1 MDPITISACIA
12 GATRA
17 YNLVAKAVNAGRE
30 IEDTA
35 QYIGKFFDSK
45 EKILE
50 IEKENQYGPKFLRG
64 SSVEAQALEIQMAK
78 HKTQQMEAQ
87 LREIIVLYGP
97 GEAFYNEMMKTRRTI
112 RAQRLAAAEARA
124 KQKRLIIDG
133 TLILLMTGATMGI
146 IFWMVSLVAI
156 WPMATPKLNDRS
168 ELTISIVWLLQ
179 IITVVAVATWGYASI
194 SERIDVNAQET
205 RSLRGNQNNYV
216 FPDIRKLE
224 EELVELQKEVL
235 ILQTDLK
242 YYKEN

>member
-1 MDPITISACIA
+1 MDPLTITACIA

-17 YNLVAKAVNAGRE
+17 YNLVDKAVNAGRE

-112 RAQRLAAAEARA
+112 RQQRLVAAEARA

-133 TLILLMTGATMGI
+133 ALILLMTGVTMGI
-146 IFWMVSLVAI
+146 IFWMVRLVAI
-156 WPMATPKLNDRS
+156 
-168 ELTISIVWLLQ
+168 
-179 IITVVAVATWGYASI
+179 
-194 SERIDVNAQET
+194 
-205 RSLRGNQNNYV
+205 
-216 FPDIRKLE
+216 
-224 EELVELQKEVL
+224 
-235 ILQTDLK
+235 
-242 YYKEN
+242 

>member
-1 MDPITISACIA
+1 MDPVTISACIA

-17 YNLVAKAVNAGRE
+17 YNLVAKAINAGRE

-78 HKTQQMEAQ
+78 HKTQQMETQ

-112 RAQRLAAAEARA
+112 RQARLAAAEARA
-124 KQKRLIIDG
+124 KQKRLLIDG
-133 TLILLMTGATMGI
+133 ALILIMTGSTMGI
-146 IFWMVSLVAI
+146 VFWMIGLVA
-156 WPMATPKLNDRS
+156 
-168 ELTISIVWLLQ
+168 
-179 IITVVAVATWGYASI
+179 G
-194 SERIDVNAQET
+194 
-205 RSLRGNQNNYV
+205 
-216 FPDIRKLE
+216 
-224 EELVELQKEVL
+224 
-235 ILQTDLK
+235 
-242 YYKEN
+242 

>member
-1 MDPITISACIA
+1 MDPVTISACIA

-78 HKTQQMEAQ
+78 HKTQQMETQ

-112 RAQRLAAAEARA
+112 RQARLAAAEARA
-124 KQKRLIIDG
+124 KQKRLLIDG
-133 TLILLMTGATMGI
+133 ALILIMTGSTMGI
-146 IFWMVSLVAI
+146 VFWMIGLVA
-156 WPMATPKLNDRS
+156 
-168 ELTISIVWLLQ
+168 
-179 IITVVAVATWGYASI
+179 G
-194 SERIDVNAQET
+194 
-205 RSLRGNQNNYV
+205 
-216 FPDIRKLE
+216 
-224 EELVELQKEVL
+224 
-235 ILQTDLK
+235 
-242 YYKEN
+242 

>member
-1 MDPITISACIA
+1 MDPLTITACIS

-17 YNLVAKAVNAGRE
+17 YNMVAKCVNAGRE

-87 LREIIVLYGP
+87 LREVIVLYGP

-112 RAQRLAAAEARA
+112 RQQRLAAAEARA
-124 KQKRLIIDG
+124 KQKRLLIDG
-133 TLILLMTGATMGI
+133 ALILLMTGATMGI
-146 IFWMVSLVAI
+146 VFWMVRL
-156 WPMATPKLNDRS
+156 ATN
-168 ELTISIVWLLQ
+168 
-179 IITVVAVATWGYASI
+179 
-194 SERIDVNAQET
+194 
-205 RSLRGNQNNYV
+205 
-216 FPDIRKLE
+216 
-224 EELVELQKEVL
+224 
-235 ILQTDLK
+235 
-242 YYKEN
+242 

>member
-1 MDPITISACIA
+1 MDPVTISACIA

-17 YNLVAKAVNAGRE
+17 YNMVAKAVNAGRE

-50 IEKENQYGPKFLRG
+50 IEKENQYGPKLLRG

-112 RAQRLAAAEARA
+112 RAKRLAEAEERA
-124 KQKRLIIDG
+124 TNRRLMIDG
-133 TLILLMTGATMGI
+133 GLIMLMAAATMGAI
-146 IFWMVSLVAI
+146 VGMIRLV
-156 WPMATPKLNDRS
+156 T
-168 ELTISIVWLLQ
+168 
-179 IITVVAVATWGYASI
+179 
-194 SERIDVNAQET
+194 
-205 RSLRGNQNNYV
+205 
-216 FPDIRKLE
+216 
-224 EELVELQKEVL
+224 
-235 ILQTDLK
+235 
-242 YYKEN
+242 

>member
-1 MDPITISACIA
+1 MDPLTITACIS

-17 YNLVAKAVNAGRE
+17 YNMVAKCVNAGRE

-87 LREIIVLYGP
+87 LREVIVLYGP

-112 RAQRLAAAEARA
+112 RQQRLAAAEARA
-124 KQKRLIIDG
+124 KQKRLLIDG
-133 TLILLMTGATMGI
+133 ALILVMTGSTMGI
-146 IFWMVSLVAI
+146 IFWMVCLV
-156 WPMATPKLNDRS
+156 T
-168 ELTISIVWLLQ
+168 
-179 IITVVAVATWGYASI
+179 G
-194 SERIDVNAQET
+194 
-205 RSLRGNQNNYV
+205 
-216 FPDIRKLE
+216 
-224 EELVELQKEVL
+224 
-235 ILQTDLK
+235 
-242 YYKEN
+242 

>member
-1 MDPITISACIA
+1 MDPLTITACIS

-17 YNLVAKAVNAGRE
+17 YNMVAKAVNAGRE

-78 HKTQQMEAQ
+78 HKTQQMESQ

-112 RAQRLAAAEARA
+112 RQQRLAAAEARA
-124 KQKRLIIDG
+124 KRKRMIIDG
-133 TLILLMTGATMGI
+133 GLILGM
-146 IFWMVSLVAI
+146 FV
-156 WPMATPKLNDRS
+156 
-168 ELTISIVWLLQ
+168 
-179 IITVVAVATWGYASI
+179 ITVAFVGW
-194 SERIDVNAQET
+194 
-205 RSLRGNQNNYV
+205 SLN
-216 FPDIRKLE
+216 
-224 EELVELQKEVL
+224 LV
-235 ILQTDLK
+235 IGAR
-242 YYKEN
+242 